1 MKRIITNSFVVALG
15 MVALVACKKD
25 EITIQKND
33 NVNWQIDEE
42 IVNDDIRTR
51 IGYDPRFE
59 YALPAASVVENPML
73 SLEGFTITD
82 KSTRTIEVKL
92 SRPSAQDV
100 KISLVYD
107 ATLYDEV
114 KNKYI
119 GYELGDASLAELT
132 TVEKIITA
140 GTTTTTFE
148 IKVANKSNFNKKV
161 ILPFAVKVSNNDNV
175 KTMGGKNL
183 FVIKIFPK
191 DVTFEVANS
200 NILKEAVVKDD
211 GITYMTD
218 KEVGVTVTPSDV
230 IPSTISLGLVRDNG
244 LVTDTTNQTLAPD
257 NIIAT
262 INKVDFQNITTGTIS
277 FTLQNIESLTTKG
290 KYVLPLKLM
299 AYDASGTARQVL
311 DTPILVTID
320 VSSDGVP
327 SDNDIRRIRNYSG
340 SYISPSKY
348 SFYTNYQSGHIY
360 KMHDGDLMGN
370 PWWID
375 TSIQDAYIQVV
386 FTEKTVINGIKIYQR
401 TPGKRIQEM
410 QVYASPSATDP
421 YVLQGIYSETYNPSI
436 IILKFDKPIKTD
448 ELYIGY
454 FKNSQ
459 NQYIDIHEM
468 VFF

>member
-1 MKRIITNSFVVALG
+1 MKRIITNSFIVALG

>member
-119 GYELGDASLAELT
+119 GYELGEASLAEIT
-132 TVEKIITA
+132 TAEKTIAA

-148 IKVANKSNFNKKV
+148 IKVANKSDFNKKV

-175 KTMGGKNL
+175 KTMGGKDC

-191 DVTFEVANS
+191 GVTFEVANS

-218 KEVGVTVTPSDV
+218 KEVGVTVIPSDV
-230 IPSTISLGLVRDNG
+230 IPSAISLGLVRDNG